1 MEYPKAVNNV
11 IGRLYEIENDI
22 FVPSVTTVIQWGCP
36 MPIHLLNWI
45 IKTSQGDP
53 DKYWNVRNRDAQIGI
68 DAHNLVELF
77 AKRQMG
83 ILTKEEYAEFKTISI
98 QDEPLQKA
106 LTCFMDFYVK
116 HKPKF
121 LEVETPLFH
130 KSIPYAGRIDAI
142 AEIDGEVWLL
152 DYKTSRSVDK
162 DKKIQM
168 QLSAYAKLYEKVGE
182 HKIDRMGVIH
192 LKKNFVPQLD
202 GFPTDRA
209 KYLYEYHRDD
219 SLMDKAL
226 DMFNLFYDQVD
237 SSGKPKASPELLQN
251 FGLFFDGLLEGD
263 NV

>member
-1 MEYPKAVNNV
+1 MYPKAINDVQV
-11 IGRLYEIENDI
+11 GRIYEIAEGT

-53 DKYWNVRNRDAQIGI
+53 DKYWNVNNRDAQIGI

-83 ILTKEEYAEFKTISI
+83 ILTRGEYAEFQTISI

-106 LTCFMDFYVK
+106 LICFMDFYVK

-130 KSIPYAGRIDAI
+130 KSIPYAGRIDAV

-168 QLSAYAKLYEKVGE
+168 QLSAYARLYEKIGD
-182 HKIDRMGVIH
+182 HKIDRMGVVH
-192 LKKNFVPQLD
+192 LKKNFVPGKD
-202 GFPTDRA
+202 GFPSKRS
-209 KYLYEYHRDD
+209 KYLYEYERDD

-226 DMFNLFYDQVD
+226 DMFNMFYDQLD
-237 SSGKPKASPELLQN
+237 SSGKPKIKPQLISD
-251 FGLFFDGLLEGD
+251 FGNFFDALIGSE

>member
-11 IGRLYEIENDI
+11 VGRLYEIEKDI

-77 AKRQMG
+77 AKRQMD
-83 ILTKEEYAEFKTISI
+83 ILTDEELETYKNINI

-106 LTCFMDFYVK
+106 LTCFIDFYIK

-152 DYKTSRSVDK
+152 DYKTSISVDK
-162 DKKIQM
+162 DMKIKM
-168 QLSAYAKLYEKVGE
+168 QLSAYARLYEKVGK

-192 LKKNFVPQLD
+192 LKKNFVPGKD
-202 GFPTDRA
+202 GFPSKRS
-209 KYLYEYHRDD
+209 KYLYEYERDD

-237 SSGKPKASPELLQN
+237 SNGKPKTSPELEQN
-251 FGLFFDGLLEGD
+251 FGMLFEGLLGD
-263 NV
+263 QNV